1 MPRQRSERIHA
12 LELKAQ
18 AQFHDTEISIKEED
32 KRRLRVKSLMVQDDK
47 ADMSQKLR
55 GKEAEIEGLTAKCYD
70 LESKLEA
77 SEQKCHKLD
86 GQVKSQSRDLS
97 LLRAEIGS
105 LTTSSNEHAKL
116 LTEKLA
122 LSRELSS
129 LKPELEHL
137 RTQLSSQ
144 QKAIAEKLA
153 LERQV
158 VSLEVELEAEKRS
171 KQRVLQNSGNK
182 EELAEVRSRVEDL
195 EKRLAAEK
203 TEKEKLKAAQEK
215 AAANSFEAKDEKDDL
230 LAKIR
235 ELEKKVTSEVKEKD
249 RVRKEGERELA
260 EANANTESLEERLET
275 MKTKMRELREELR
288 DTKAKLD
295 VSDSR
300 PLSTATSGVSDK
312 PSNRAGPGGKKP
324 AKKRRVDEIEDLAI
338 ATPGIA
344 DGKNRKSTQT
354 QVGQKSTFSIT
365 PFLNRT
371 KGPGEESTMAL
382 ERESPAVAPKEAIA
396 DKVQATKDKPRSRL
410 SEVTP
415 AEDEENEPVPAKQT
429 KLRGR
434 PKKNLDSTTV
444 AANTKINKKQ
454 STETIPEEP
463 EDGDDGEGPE
473 DSILGNKNPPKKSK
487 TLKPKAPTT
496 LGNSAASRDSEQTKK
511 KRKILDSGP
520 KTLFDNDD
528 MDDVVAFPPPKRG
541 SRLNTGGAGPSGRVL
556 SKSALGGLKKSAFG
570 APQVISLGTKSFS
583 FRCASSAAS
592 SRWKARQ
599 SNDPFT
605 REAKTQGLRSR
616 AAFKLLE
623 IDKSYRIFRRGNTVV
638 DLGFAPGSWSQ
649 VAVDKISPGGIVVGI
664 DLLPSAAPSG
674 AVVLQGDFLA
684 PHVREKVKTLVIETK
699 ERAGMHLKGEMKTQ
713 QGGRE
718 EAEADVQNI
727 PPTPVHGVH
736 ERSDRPVVDVG
747 RFLFAADGR
756 ITYSSANTLSCGRS
770 SLAT

>member
-1 MPRQRSERIHA
+1 MRPTRNGR
-12 LELKAQ
+12 KAQ
-18 AQFHDTEISIKEED
+18 KAVASAENVKAKISVKEED
-32 KRRLRVKSLMVQDDK
+32 KRRLRVKSQMAQDDK

-105 LTTSSNEHAKL
+105 LTTSSNESAKL

-137 RTQLSSQ
+137 QTQLSSQ

-182 EELAEVRSRVEDL
+182 EELAEARSRVEDL

-203 TEKEKLKAAQEK
+203 KEKEKLKAAQEK
-215 AAANSFEAKDEKDDL
+215 AAANSFEAKDEKNDL

-235 ELEKKVTSEVKEKD
+235 ELEKKVASEVKEKD
-249 RVRKEGERELA
+249 R
-260 EANANTESLEERLET
+260 SLEERLET

-300 PLSTATSGVSDK
+300 PLSAATSGVSDK

-324 AKKRRVDEIEDLAI
+324 TKKRRVDEIEDLAI
-338 ATPGIA
+338 ATPGIT

-382 ERESPAVAPKEAIA
+382 ELESPAVAPKEAIA

-429 KLRGR
+429 KPRGR
-434 PKKNLDSTTV
+434 TKKNLDSATV
-444 AANTKINKKQ
+444 AAVTKANNKKQ
-454 STETIPEEP
+454 LAETIPEEP

-496 LGNSAASRDSEQTKK
+496 LGNSAAGRDSEQTKK
-511 KRKILDSGP
+511 KRKILDSAP

-528 MDDVVAFPPPKRG
+528 IDDVAAFPPPKRG

-556 SKSALGGLKKSAFG
+556 
-570 APQVISLGTKSFS
+570 
-583 FRCASSAAS
+583 
-592 SRWKARQ
+592 
-599 SNDPFT
+599 
-605 REAKTQGLRSR
+605 R

-623 IDKSYRIFRRGNTVV
+623 IDKSYRLFRRGNTVV

-664 DLLPSAAPSG
+664 DLLPAAAPSG

-684 PHVREKVKTLVIETK
+684 PQVREKVKTLVIETK
-699 ERAGMHLKGEMKTQ
+699 ERARMQLKEQMKRQ
-713 QGGRE
+713 LEGGE
-718 EAEADVQNI
+718 EAEADVRDV
-727 PPTPVHGVH
+727 PPTLVHGVH
-736 ERSDRPVVDVG
+736 ERKDRPVVDVVISDMMMNTSG
-747 RFLFAADGR
+747 IAFRDHVGSMDLCEAALIFAQDTLRTGGHFVCKFYQGSEDKAFELKLKTMFTKVFREKPD
-756 ITYSSANTLSCGRS
+756 SSRKVSKEAYFVALKRKRN
-770 SLAT
+770 ATKETTTKSTEH

>member
-1 MPRQRSERIHA
+1 MSRQRSERIHA

-18 AQFHDTEISIKEED
+18 AQSHDTEISVKEED
-32 KRRLRVKSLMVQDDK
+32 KRRLRVKSQMAQDDK

-105 LTTSSNEHAKL
+105 LTTSSNESAKL

-137 RTQLSSQ
+137 QTQLSSQ

-182 EELAEVRSRVEDL
+182 EELAEARSRVEDL

-203 TEKEKLKAAQEK
+203 KEKEKLKAAQEK
-215 AAANSFEAKDEKDDL
+215 AAANSFEAKDEKNDL

-235 ELEKKVTSEVKEKD
+235 ELEKKVASEVKEKD

-260 EANANTESLEERLET
+260 EANANSESLEERLET

-300 PLSTATSGVSDK
+300 PLSAATSGVSDK

-324 AKKRRVDEIEDLAI
+324 TKKRRVDEIEDLAI
-338 ATPGIA
+338 ATPGIT

-382 ERESPAVAPKEAIA
+382 ELESPAVAPKEAIA

-429 KLRGR
+429 KPRGR
-434 PKKNLDSTTV
+434 TKKNLDSATV
-444 AANTKINKKQ
+444 AAVTKTNNKKQ
-454 STETIPEEP
+454 LAETIPEEP

-496 LGNSAASRDSEQTKK
+496 LGNSAAGRDSEQTKK
-511 KRKILDSGP
+511 KRKILDSAP

-528 MDDVVAFPPPKRG
+528 IDDVAAFPPPKRG

-570 APQVISLGTKSFS
+570 SSFS
-583 FRCASSAAS
+583 PL
-592 SRWKARQ
+592 KK
-599 SNDPFT
+599 D
-605 REAKTQGLRSR
+605 
-616 AAFKLLE
+616 
-623 IDKSYRIFRRGNTVV
+623 RRG
-638 DLGFAPGSWSQ
+638 
-649 VAVDKISPGGIVVGI
+649 VGASFI
-664 DLLPSAAPSG
+664 A
-674 AVVLQGDFLA
+674 
-684 PHVREKVKTLVIETK
+684 
-699 ERAGMHLKGEMKTQ
+699 
-713 QGGRE
+713 
-718 EAEADVQNI
+718 
-727 PPTPVHGVH
+727 
-736 ERSDRPVVDVG
+736 
-747 RFLFAADGR
+747 
-756 ITYSSANTLSCGRS
+756 
-770 SLAT
+770 